1 MDKKELGIYRVFNG
15 WLAKAN
21 GEGSLCRT
29 SCDLLKLVK
38 DITAM
43 AWEGQGSQI
52 PSSCTENSTPQAALS
67 RSKGNHQPTGGLPGQ
82 LAPARLSGSFNSQLH
97 PLGWQEAPSATG
109 PLQTSN

>member
-43 AWEGQGSQI
+43 A
-52 PSSCTENSTPQAALS
+52 
-67 RSKGNHQPTGGLPGQ
+67 
-82 LAPARLSGSFNSQLH
+82 
-97 PLGWQEAPSATG
+97 
-109 PLQTSN
+109 